1 MNKVQKAL
9 DLLVSLLSRGAEF
22 PDAQFEVSQKYGLN
36 DDEVAELIFEYD
48 RL

>member
-1 MNKVQKAL
+1 MDKVQKAL
-9 DLLVSLLSRGAEF
+9 DSLVCLLARGAEF
-22 PDAQFEVSQKYGLN
+22 PDAQFEVSQKYDLN

>member
-9 DLLVSLLSRGAEF
+9 DLLVSLIARGAEF
-22 PDAQFEVSQKYGLN
+22 PDAQFEVSQKYDLN
-36 DDEVAELIFEYD
+36 DDEISELIFEYD